1 MAPTPVCDYCGQALP
16 APAQSGRGRPRRWCS
31 DACRR
36 AAWIARHDQRPV
48 PEHDDPPT
56 AVAVTA
62 QGAVERVLQSPS
74 ATVELL
80 DRLAEQIAAGETS
93 NPVIAALIRA
103 HRASVGAVG
112 AANGLRP
119 FRR

>member
-1 MAPTPVCDYCGQALP
+1 M
-16 APAQSGRGRPRRWCS
+16 
-31 DACRR
+31 
-36 AAWIARHDQRPV
+36 
-48 PEHDDPPT
+48 
-56 AVAVTA
+56 TA
-62 QGAVERVLQSPS
+62 QGAVDRVLQSPP

-80 DRLAEQIAAGETS
+80 DRLADQITAGEAP